1 MKKGR
6 QHKIVGQIGE
16 YLVSAELGRRGYI
29 ATTFTGNVPEFDI
42 LVTNEKLITTPVQVK
57 TIRRGG
63 SFQTTADKWM
73 NISIEKGVQ
82 KILGKTKP
90 ANPDLIY
97 VMVILGGKY
106 GEDEF
111 YLLKEKELQELYFL
125 GHSNVLRKFNGRRPR
140 NPESLHGA
148 VGPNELEKYKDNWKI
163 FEEQK
168 SVI

>member
-6 QHKIVGQIGE
+6 QYKIVGQIGE

-57 TIRRGG
+57 TIRSGG
-63 SFQTTADKWM
+63 SFQTTATKWM

-82 KILGKTKP
+82 KILGKTKLT
-90 ANPDLIY
+90 NPNLIY
-97 VMVILGGKY
+97 VMVILGEKY

-111 YLLKEKELQELYFL
+111 YLLKEKELQKAYFL
-125 GHSNVLRKFNGRRPR
+125 GYSKWLKIHDGRRPIR
-140 NPESLHGA
+140 PDSLHGA
-148 VGPNELEKYKDNWKI
+148 IGTKELEKYKNNWKI
-163 FEEQK
+163 FEE
-168 SVI
+168 